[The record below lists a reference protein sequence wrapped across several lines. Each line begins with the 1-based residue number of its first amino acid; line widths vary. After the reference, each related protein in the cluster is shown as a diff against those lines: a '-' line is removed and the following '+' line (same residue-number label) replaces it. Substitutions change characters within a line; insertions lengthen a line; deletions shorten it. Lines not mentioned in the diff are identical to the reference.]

1 MSFIN
6 KMSDAAAP
14 VDAPVP
20 VPAPAPT
27 PVEAIAPVV
36 AAVIVDFAD
45 KSVLLKFVLKTIA
58 EVEILADR
66 SDEDKAKFVVEEV
79 KKAIRESS
87 LSEDK
92 KSELAIW
99 CDVSL
104 PFVVDAVKLAKSEV
118 GNVALAN
125 VRKCCPA
132 SAPKKVE
139 AVPAKKCCPSFLSHF
154 FH

>member
-14 VDAPVP
+14 V
-20 VPAPAPT
+20 PASVPT
-27 PVEAIAPVV
+27 PVEAVVPVV
-36 AAVIVDFAD
+36 AAVIVDFAN
-45 KSVLLKFVLKTIA
+45 KSDLLKFVLKTIA
-58 EVEILADR
+58 QVEILADR
-66 SDEDKAKFVVEEV
+66 SDEDKVKFIIEEV

-87 LSEDK
+87 LSDEY

-99 CDVSL
+99 CNVSL
-104 PFVVDAVKLAKSEV
+104 PFVVEAVNLAKAEIGS
-118 GNVALAN
+118 VALAE

-139 AVPAKKCCPSFLSHF
+139 AVSPAVAAKNWCPSFF
-154 FH
+154 AKKV